1 MRHLEIIK
9 CVAGA
14 GKTTESI
21 NYLKENHNG
30 LYLAYTNS
38 VVDKIKYKG
47 YLSKTIDSL
56 FLNYIIP
63 KFVNVIPIIAK
74 NSKIKYVDSNNL
86 KDYQK
91 SILNISIKDNGD
103 IYNKSKKTF
112 FSLNTKNEDLHK
124 NNKIL
129 NQKVLAQIFLKDSLL
144 ITQNLLDDIS
154 NFIIKN
160 YKEEIKFI
168 MQSRFSYVI
177 IDEAQDLKG
186 FREEFAQLLLDS
198 NISLI
203 IFGDDNQNI
212 INHGKWFESQN
223 ATKNKYFSHRCP
235 ENICK
240 WIRNNLEINIE
251 GNDNNYDCYK
261 IEKREIEKLNDGQR
275 VLLYVK
281 KTDSIEEL
289 LKKWKGQK
297 FTIKTAKGSTIY
309 DDIVIIGDNMNKKN
323 LYTALTRT
331 TKNAYFTIKKI
342 SD

>member
-129 NQKVLAQIFLKDSLL
+129 NQKVLAQIFLKD
-144 ITQNLLDDIS
+144 
-154 NFIIKN
+154 
-160 YKEEIKFI
+160 
-168 MQSRFSYVI
+168 
-177 IDEAQDLKG
+177 
-186 FREEFAQLLLDS
+186 
-198 NISLI
+198 
-203 IFGDDNQNI
+203 
-212 INHGKWFESQN
+212 
-223 ATKNKYFSHRCP
+223 
-235 ENICK
+235 
-240 WIRNNLEINIE
+240 
-251 GNDNNYDCYK
+251 
-261 IEKREIEKLNDGQR
+261 
-275 VLLYVK
+275 
-281 KTDSIEEL
+281 
-289 LKKWKGQK
+289 
-297 FTIKTAKGSTIY
+297 
-309 DDIVIIGDNMNKKN
+309 
-323 LYTALTRT
+323 
-331 TKNAYFTIKKI
+331 
-342 SD
+342 